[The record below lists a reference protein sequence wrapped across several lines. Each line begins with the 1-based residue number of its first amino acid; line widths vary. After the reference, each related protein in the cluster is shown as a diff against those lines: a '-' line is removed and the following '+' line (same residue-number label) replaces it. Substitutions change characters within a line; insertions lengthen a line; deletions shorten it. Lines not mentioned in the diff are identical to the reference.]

1 MSWDRAQLVGL
12 GIPLRFIAKP
22 SYSPPATNPNVVANA
37 FTDKVDMDEINDTD
51 DLISV
56 GTHLTKE
63 EADSIKT
70 SLTSMNIDFVANGH
84 DAASRYHSLYYEIRV
99 QRKDFEKAR
108 TAVNSRQ
115 RKTLLESRQCP
126 KCQSKEYRILEKK
139 GLWQKLYYYGT
150 TLVQCKKCRTK
161 YPI

>member
-1 MSWDRAQLVGL
+1 
-12 GIPLRFIAKP
+12 
-22 SYSPPATNPNVVANA
+22 
-37 FTDKVDMDEINDTD
+37 MDEIDDAD

-70 SLTSMNIDFVANGH
+70 SLTSMSIDFVVNGH
-84 DAASRYHSLYYEIRV
+84 DAASRYHSLYYEISV
-99 QRKDFEKAR
+99 QSKDFDRAR
-108 TAVNSRQ
+108 NAVKNRQ
-115 RKTLLESRQCP
+115 RKTLIDSQQCP
-126 KCQSKEYRILEKK
+126 KCKCKDYKILEKD
-139 GLWQKLYYYGT
+139 GLWEKIYYYGT